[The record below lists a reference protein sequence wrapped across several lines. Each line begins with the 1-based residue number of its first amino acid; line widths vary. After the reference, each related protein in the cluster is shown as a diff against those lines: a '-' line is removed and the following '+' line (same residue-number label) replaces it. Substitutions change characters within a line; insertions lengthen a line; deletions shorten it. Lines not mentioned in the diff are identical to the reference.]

1 MSDPVFPRL
10 TDVDPVDEGAD
21 RRDLIAA
28 WAAGLVAALAVV
40 GPGLRSGAWMNVD
53 LLITPV
59 TPVPSGVWALGPDL
73 PRRVPFAV
81 PFAWLSS
88 VAPGELPWKLAVVA
102 ALAST
107 AAGTWRLVSR
117 WDRASPPIARLGA
130 ALLAG
135 VGPFAVTRA
144 GAGHLGLT
152 FALAVL
158 PWALP
163 TLLRPADRPARTAL
177 WAAALGCA
185 GPFGGTLA
193 LPVVAIGLLASGSW
207 RRAARRAAVRAAVA
221 TVVAQG
227 PWLVPTLVVA
237 AFGTDVA
244 SAGDFPTSTTG
255 AGGLVRLL
263 AGHGFW
269 HTTSQI
275 GRTQGWEV
283 PMAGVATLALAL
295 AGRRRIPERWRRSA
309 VAVAAVGLVG
319 AASVA
324 IPGVGRVTARLVDLP
339 VLVALREPQ
348 RLLALYLVVAAPA
361 AALGAVRLARAAQG
375 VVGDVVASLPL
386 AVSVI
391 VVLPGLWGASGAFD
405 PVAIP
410 AGWAEARDA
419 VRAAPGPVM
428 VVPWS
433 SYPRLAIADGRQV
446 VQPLR
451 IYLGGDVLTSSD
463 AGFGDGRRER
473 SDPREPVAD
482 DLARRMGQGQ
492 PVADDLARLGV
503 RWVVR
508 IPVLA
513 RGSGV
518 FPGDPGLRMVLDR
531 QDVTLYEVEGWAG
544 ARRSVSG
551 EVAPVDRP
559 VAPVMAVDGRARVS
573 VAGTPGWWRG
583 ASRATTASDGLLEVP
598 GGSSPVWYPAAVLA
612 LAADAAVVV
621 MVLVA
626 ARRLRSFTGRGHR
639 LTEVVDRADGLG

>member
-1 MSDPVFPRL
+1 MSDPVLLRS
-10 TDVDPVDEGAD
+10 TDVAADDEGVDEGVDEGAD
-21 RRDLIAA
+21 RRDLIVA
-28 WAAGLVAALAVV
+28 WAAGMVAALTVV
-40 GPGLRSGAWMNVD
+40 GPGLRAGAWMNVD
-53 LLITPV
+53 LLVTPV

-107 AAGTWRLVSR
+107 AAGTWRLVRR
-117 WDRASPPIARLGA
+117 WDGSSSPIARLGA
-130 ALLAG
+130 ALLVG
-135 VGPFAVTRA
+135 VGPFTVTRA

-152 FALAVL
+152 FALAVV

-193 LPVVAIGLLASGSW
+193 LPVVAISLLASGSW
-207 RRAARRAAVRAAVA
+207 RGPGRRAAVRAAVA

-227 PWLVPTLVVA
+227 PWLVPTVVVA
-237 AFGTDVA
+237 ALGTDVA

-255 AGGLVRLL
+255 AGGLARLL

-283 PMAGVATLALAL
+283 PVAGVVTLALAL
-295 AGRRRIPERWRRSA
+295 AGRRCIAVRWRTSA
-309 VAVAAVGLVG
+309 AVVAAVGLVG

-324 IPGVGRVTARLVDLP
+324 LPGVGPVTARLTDLP

-361 AALGAVRLARAAQG
+361 AALGAARLARAARG
-375 VVGDVVASLPL
+375 VRGDVVAAVPL
-386 AVSVI
+386 AVALV

-405 PVAIP
+405 PVPIP
-410 AGWAEARDA
+410 AGWAKARAA

-463 AGFGDGRRER
+463 PGFGDGRRER
-473 SDPREPVAD
+473 SDPREPVAH
-482 DLARRMGQGQ
+482 DLARRMGRGQ

-508 IPVLA
+508 IPMLA

-518 FPGDPGLRMVLDR
+518 FPGDPGLRTVLDR
-531 QDVTLYEVEGWAG
+531 RDVTLYEVEGWTR
-544 ARRSVSG
+544 ARRPVSG
-551 EVAPVDRP
+551 EVASVDRP
-559 VAPVMAVDGRARVS
+559 VAPVMSVDGRALVS

-583 ASRATTASDGLLEVP
+583 ASRAATASDGLLEVP
-598 GGSSPVWYPAAVLA
+598 SGSSTLWYPAAVLA
-612 LAADAAVVV
+612 LAADAVVVV
-621 MVLVA
+621 MVVVA
-626 ARRLRSFTGRGHR
+626 VRRLRSSTRRGRR
-639 LTEVVDRADGLG
+639 LT